1 MPDRKRQIS
10 RYDSISMRSLSI
22 VRFIETGSKRV
33 AAGGWGPGDEESW
46 LMRTDF
52 QFHKMKRVLWMDG
65 DDGLQQ

>member
-1 MPDRKRQIS
+1 
-10 RYDSISMRSLSI
+10 MRSPSI

-52 QFHKMKRVLWMDG
+52 QFHKMKRVLWLDG